1 MVDLHNTTMRTI
13 KDISKYITSGGT
25 PPTSEA
31 SYYNGDIPWLRT
43 QEVNFNFINET
54 LETIT
59 KEGLEASSAKWIPSE
74 SVIVA
79 MYGNSAGRVAFNKIP
94 LTTNQ
99 ACCNIIVDK
108 SIADPLFLFYYLVR
122 NYYKLEKL
130 ANGAAQQ
137 NLNVEVISN
146 FSFPNISLSEQKRI
160 ANILSS
166 FDNKI
171 EILKKENKI
180 LEDIAENIFK
190 EWFVKY
196 NFPNKDG
203 KPYRDSNGKMID
215 SELGPIPDGW
225 RVGKLG
231 EIVDVTSG
239 KALPKDDLK
248 SNGQYPLL
256 GANGEIG
263 RTDKYL
269 LNKTVIYTG
278 RVGTLG
284 NVFLYDAPAWY
295 SDNTLIISPT
305 QSFLYYIFFVLQR
318 QQLEK
323 LDRGSTQPLITQTDL
338 KNILVVIPDN
348 DILTLF
354 NKTIQ
359 TGNDRITISKRLLK
373 TLDKIKTALLYKLTK

>member
-1 MVDLHNTTMRTI
+1 MIRHKKITIGELFNIFTGRKNVNDTDEAGKYTFFSCAPETFKSNDFLYDGEAIIITGNGSYTGTVRYFNGKFDLYQRTYALTKKEHASVDT
-13 KDISKYITSGGT
+13 KYIFYVLKRLFEPKYLGGT
-25 PPTSEA
+25 RGSSIP
-31 SYYNGDIPWLRT
+31 YIVLGDIA
-43 QEVNFNFINET
+43 NFELT
-54 LETIT
+54 L
-59 KEGLEASSAKWIPSE
+59 P
-74 SVIVA
+74 
-79 MYGNSAGRVAFNKIP
+79 P
-94 LTTNQ
+94 
-99 ACCNIIVDK
+99 
-108 SIADPLFLFYYLVR
+108 
-122 NYYKLEKL
+122 
-130 ANGAAQQ
+130 
-137 NLNVEVISN
+137 
-146 FSFPNISLSEQKRI
+146 LSEQKRI

-196 NFPNKDG
+196 NFPNKYG

-215 SELGPIPDGW
+215 SELGSIPDGW

-231 EIVDVTSG
+231 EVANVTSG
-239 KALPKDDLK
+239 KALPKEDLK
-248 SNGQYPLL
+248 SDGQYPLL

-269 LNKTVIYTG
+269 LDKAVIYTG

-284 NVFLYDAPAWY
+284 NVFLYNAPAWY
-295 SDNTLIISPT
+295 SDNTLIISPN
-305 QSFLYYIFFVLQR
+305 QDFLYYIFFFLQR

-338 KNILVVIPDN
+338 KNILVIIPDN

-359 TGNDRITISKRLLK
+359 TGNDRIATSKKFLE
-373 TLDKIKTALLYKLTK
+373 TLDKTKTALLYKLI